1 MVGSMTGLSDL
12 TTATRAE
19 LLALIATQQ
28 QTIAQQQVII
38 ATLEQRVADLE
49 RRLGSS
55 GGKGVPGTKPT
66 AQTRS
71 RTSGTPRKQR
81 ARGYSRRRSSAPT
94 QVVTHAADQCPT
106 CGIPLTGGWVKR
118 RREVIELPLAPV
130 QVIEHRVLA
139 RVCPHCRQRVVPQ
152 VALAG
157 AVAGRQRLG
166 TGLVSLIATLREA
179 GRWPVAMIQWY
190 LRTVHRLHLS
200 VGAIVGASH
209 RVATAGQPAVAQ
221 IQQQIRASPA
231 VQADETGWRENGVN
245 GYVWSFSTP
254 TAAYITHGSREGV
267 MVDTV
272 LGEGFTGVL
281 GSDFYAG
288 YHHYPGEHQRC
299 WVHLLRDIH
308 DLRLLYP
315 TDRAVTRWA
324 QAIRKVY
331 DRAKAFASDDP
342 RERVRMRRRCEQAL
356 AQVCRKPAAD
366 PTAAHGRLS
375 RRILRHLSELFVFVS
390 RPEVP
395 ADNNGAERS
404 VRHLVTSRKISG
416 GTRSPAGTRTKMT
429 LATLFGTWRLQGR
442 DPLLACFQILAS
454 PLL

>member
-1 MVGSMTGLSDL
+1 MVGGMTDVPDL
-12 TTATRAE
+12 TTATRAD
-19 LLALIATQQ
+19 LLALIAAQQ
-28 QTIAQQQVII
+28 QTIMAQQATI

-55 GGKGVPGTKPT
+55 GGKGMPGTKPT
-66 AQTRS
+66 TPTRT
-71 RTSGTPRKQR
+71 RASGQPRKR
-81 ARGYSRRRSSAPT
+81 RSRGYSRRRSPAPT
-94 QVVTHAADQCPT
+94 HVVTHAADHCPD
-106 CGIPLTGGWVKR
+106 CGTPLAGGWVKR
-118 RREVIELPLAPV
+118 RREVIELPVAPV
-130 QVIEHRVLA
+130 QIIAHRYVA
-139 RVCPHCRQRVVPQ
+139 RVCPHCRRRVVPK
-152 VALAG
+152 VALG
-157 AVAGRQRLG
+157 GVVAGRQRLG
-166 TGLVSLIATLREA
+166 TGLVSLITTLREA
-179 GRWPVAMIQWY
+179 GRWPVAMVQWY

-209 RVATAGQPAVAQ
+209 RVAAAGRPAAAA
-221 IQQQIRASPA
+221 IRDQIRGSPA

-254 TAAYITHGSREGV
+254 TAAYFTHGSREGV

-272 LGEGFTGVL
+272 LGETFTGVL

-308 DLRLLYP
+308 DLRLRYP
-315 TDRAVTRWA
+315 KDRAVARWA
-324 QAIRKVY
+324 KAVRTVY
-331 DRAKAFASDDP
+331 DRATACASADP
-342 RERVRMRRRCEQAL
+342 RERVRLRRRCEQAL
-356 AQVCRKPAAD
+356 GQVCRKPAAD
-366 PTAAHGRLS
+366 PTAVQGKLS
-375 RRILRHLSELFVFVS
+375 RRILRHLSELFVFVE

-416 GTRSPAGTRTKMT
+416 GTRSPRGTTTKMT

-442 DPLLACFQILAS
+442 DPLLACYQTLVS
-454 PLL
+454 PRV

>member
-1 MVGSMTGLSDL
+1 MVGSMSARPDL

-19 LLALIATQQ
+19 LLARIAAQQ
-28 QTIAQQQVII
+28 QTITEQQATI

-55 GGKGVPGTKPT
+55 GGRGVPGTTPT

-71 RTSGTPRKQR
+71 RASGKPRKQR
-81 ARGYSRRRSSAPT
+81 SRGYARRRSPAPT
-94 QVVTHAADQCPT
+94 QTVIHAADHCPD
-106 CGIPLTGGWVKR
+106 CGTTLRGGGVKW
-118 RREVIELPLAPV
+118 RREVIELPVVPV
-130 QVIEHRVLA
+130 QVIAHHYLA
-139 RVCPHCRQRVVPQ
+139 RVCPQCRRRVVPP

-157 AVAGRQRLG
+157 AVASHQRLG
-166 TGLVSLIATLREA
+166 TGLVSLITTLRED
-179 GRWPVAMIQWY
+179 GRWPVRLVQWY

-200 VGAIVGASH
+200 VGARVGASQ
-209 RVATAGQPAVAQ
+209 RVAAAGQQAVAQ
-221 IQQQIRASPA
+221 IQAQIRGSPA
-231 VQADETGWRENGVN
+231 VQADETGWRENGAN

-254 TAAYITHGSREGV
+254 TAAYFTHGGREGV

-272 LGEGFTGVL
+272 LGDAFTGVL

-288 YHHYPGEHQRC
+288 YHHYPGLHQRC

-308 DLRLLYP
+308 DLRVLYP
-315 TDRAVTRWA
+315 TDRAVQRWA
-324 QAIRKVY
+324 QAVRTVS
-331 DRAKAFASDDP
+331 DRAKAFASADP
-342 RERVRMRRRCEQAL
+342 RERVRAQQRCEQAL

-366 PTAAHGRLS
+366 PTAVPGRLS
-375 RRILRHLSELFVFVS
+375 RRMLRHLSELFVFVA

-395 ADNNGAERS
+395 SDNNGAERS

-416 GTRSPAGTRTKMT
+416 GTRSPEGTATKMT

-442 DPLLACFQILAS
+442 DPLLACFETLVS
-454 PLL
+454 P